1 MKKKQKKTKKKEEGK
16 VSKKKE
22 KKKEKESTVDYYCN
36 PQCFVCGG
44 TMIPPHY
51 LEYVVI
57 YI

>member
-1 MKKKQKKTKKKEEGK
+1 LKKKQKKTKKKEEGK
-16 VSKKKE
+16 FSKKKE
-22 KKKEKESTVDYYCN
+22 NQTTVDYYCN